1 MWCVAELSP
10 EYIEKMEDVLAVY
23 EKPYNS
29 AEPVVCIDE
38 KPVTLHAEVRPPIP
52 MAPGKIAKRD
62 NEYERC
68 GTANVFCAV
77 EPKAGRHFTLPTPN
91 RSAPE
96 FAKALGT
103 IVDNY
108 PFARTIHL
116 VMDNLNIHCRKTL
129 TEYFGE
135 QEGGY
140 LWDRL
145 TVHYTPTHGSWLNQ
159 AEIEIS
165 LFARQCLGRRRIPSL
180 AVLGRESRAWNRQI
194 NRNRVKINWQFTRKN
209 ARAKFRYK
217 SNSFRRSET

>member
-1 MWCVAELSP
+1 
-10 EYIEKMEDVLAVY
+10 MEDVLAVY
-23 EKPYNS
+23 EKPYN
-29 AEPVVCIDE
+29 AAQPLVCVDE

-62 NEYERC
+62 NEYERR

-77 EPKAGRHFTLPTPN
+77 EPKAGKHFTLPTPN

-96 FAKALGT
+96 FAKALGK
-103 IVDNY
+103 IVGNY

-129 TEYFGE
+129 TDYFGE

-180 AVLGRESRAWNRQI
+180 AVLERESQAWNAQI
-194 NRNRVKINWQFTRKN
+194 NRDRVKINWQFTRKK
-209 ARAKFRYK
+209 ARAKFRYN
-217 SNSFRRSET
+217 SNSFRRSKT

>member
-1 MWCVAELSP
+1 MAELSP

-23 EKPYNS
+23 EKPYNA

-52 MAPGKIAKRD
+52 LAPGKIAKRD

-96 FAKALGT
+96 FAQALGR
-103 IVDNY
+103 IVDQY

-129 TEYFGE
+129 TDYFGQ

-180 AVLGRESRAWNRQI
+180 AVLERESRAWNRRA
-194 NRNRVKINWQFTRKN
+194 NRDRVKINWQFTRKR
-209 ARAKFRYK
+209 ARAKFRYD